1 MLGLTK
7 HLVRMLSGALPVAV
21 GAFLGHLLLRVGERA
36 LECLNVMT
44 LGLADDLLQ
53 RARHGWSTL
62 SAAER
67 G

>member
-21 GAFLGHLLLRVGERA
+21 GALLGHLLLRVGERA

-44 LGLADDLLQ
+44 LGLADDLL
-53 RARHGWSTL
+53 
-62 SAAER
+62 
-67 G
+67 